1 MCIPMETSPVPE
13 GVVLV
18 DCPTPMYF
26 VAGTEDFC
34 KQEQKQQ
41 SPLDELEG
49 IVDPNLMKRE
59 EPKVKVLP
67 EGKP

>member
-1 MCIPMETSPVPE
+1 VYPYRDFPVPE

-34 KQEQKQQ
+34 NKEQEQ
-41 SPLDELEG
+41 SPPDELEG